1 MPEESGAEEREGSM
15 TNSLTYQTKETLDHY
30 DPCREGA
37 MARLQRAEDKSEI
50 KELRSLRIFDQE

>member
-1 MPEESGAEEREGSM
+1 M

-30 DPCREGA
+30 DPCQEGA
-37 MARLQRAEDKSEI
+37 WARLQRAEDKSEI

>member
-1 MPEESGAEEREGSM
+1 M

-30 DPCREGA
+30 DPCQEGA
-37 MARLQRAEDKSEI
+37 RARLQRAEDKSEI